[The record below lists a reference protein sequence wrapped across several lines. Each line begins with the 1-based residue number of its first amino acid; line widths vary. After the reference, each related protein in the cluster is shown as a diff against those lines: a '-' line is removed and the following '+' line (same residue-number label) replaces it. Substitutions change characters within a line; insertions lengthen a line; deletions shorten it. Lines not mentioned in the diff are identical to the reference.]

1 MNILLRDRGQTDE
14 LPEENIFPNMNI
26 TTMEAGRVASI
37 VENYFYTDRSVT
49 RAAREFSPRSDDII
63 LATNPRTGD
72 KALLRILRLINARD
86 DAEFSEVARV
96 VDSDKIPWIESRFVD
111 GDPEILNAEQPGTR
125 RIFKTHMAAQGLNVK
140 GKKKCPLFV
149 TIARHPVDVR
159 VSWFNY
165 IRDCYRVGRNDAR
178 VNFEAIFTPDDFVD
192 VTATT
197 AQINPL
203 AKILTL
209 EHIMVDWYL
218 ESKKNQRV
226 FQVFYEQ
233 LIVEPTLVIRELAEF
248 LEAKLTP
255 GRIEKIAEIIV
266 KEGLIPDS
274 ERGRADS
281 VSELNGLRFSW
292 EACQKMNEKWL
303 RALESAQAPADFGKT
318 YEDFYYQAV
327 GFKYPF
333 PKTYPPKPPGKG
345 PLDKIGRDLDSARKK
360 AANKCEIM

>member
-1 MNILLRDRGQTDE
+1 
-14 LPEENIFPNMNI
+14 
-26 TTMEAGRVASI
+26 MEPGRVASI

-49 RAAREFSPRSDDII
+49 RASREFSPRSEDVI

-72 KALLRILRLINARD
+72 KAVLRIIRLLNTRD
-86 DAEFSEVARV
+86 EEEFDQVARV
-96 VDSDKIPWIESRFVD
+96 VNSDSVPWIESRFVD
-111 GDPEILNAEQPGTR
+111 GDPELLNAEQPGTR

-159 VSWFNY
+159 VSWYNY
-165 IRDCYRVGRNDAR
+165 IRDCYRVGGNDAR
-178 VNFEAIFTPDDFVD
+178 TNFEATFQPDDFVD

-218 ESKKNQRV
+218 ESKKNRRV

-233 LIVEPTLVIRELAEF
+233 LVTDPTRVIKELADFLETKPTSERIGKIAALVI
-248 LEAKLTP
+248 
-255 GRIEKIAEIIV
+255 
-266 KEGLIPDS
+266 KEGLIPDN
-274 ERGRADS
+274 ERGRADT
-281 VSELNGLRFSW
+281 VTEYNGMRFSW
-292 EACQKMNEKWL
+292 ESCQKMNEKWH

-327 GFKYPF
+327 GEKYPF
-333 PKTYPPKPPGKG
+333 PKIYPPKPPGKG
-345 PLDKIGRDLDSARKK
+345 PLDKIGRDLESAAKK
-360 AANKCEIM
+360 ASAKCTIM